1 MRRFAG
7 HIFAVLCLLL
17 VLTGCRE
24 VATYEDPKCHLTVTV
39 RDQKNESVSG
49 CSITVTAIGGDQG
62 ARTLVSGMDGEQ
74 YFDLAPGDYP
84 VPAGKDEFFPADP
97 VRVHLSDPEQRLTIV
112 LNRRPAYITC
122 EPDVLDF
129 GNQESINDR
138 TFKILNKSWE
148 DLEWAVA
155 EIHCPWIVSVSPSNG
170 ILKRDETASIKVVI
184 DRDGLKPGEDQTYVS
199 VVSLNGKG
207 SSEVLIKA
215 TGRDRPAFL
224 TVDPEVLAFGDE
236 ASITRR
242 SFKLMNDTGKDQEW
256 YLSAHECPW
265 IRSVT
270 PSDGT
275 LKKNLSTTVEVVID
289 RGRLQ
294 GGDNETILT
303 VASPSG
309 GGSVEVRIQAVGEEK
324 WAPVVNVKDATSVD
338 RTKAV
343 LNGEIIDAGSPA
355 YHRRGFS
362 YSTRK
367 DGADATLVYAGLDGS
382 SSFSA
387 GISGLT
393 PGTTYYVKAFATDQG
408 GTPTWSTNQVSF
420 TTVREY
426 PSVRTDA
433 VSDIDVV
440 SNTCVFHG
448 TVLSAGSPVYSEKG
462 FCYNTS
468 GEPTVADSRVSVP
481 GTASGA
487 FQSPCSLGRHATFYV
502 RAYVIQP
509 GMAPVYGSTVSFN
522 TNPVSTRVT
531 SYAATD
537 VTGTSAT
544 LNGSILETG
553 VPNYTERGFCYTEG
567 YSTPSITSSTKVTCG
582 GTGAGDFSRTIQVDY
597 DTYYTFRAYA
607 LQDGSPVYG
616 ETLHFQSGYTQPK
629 VRTLDVSGQDYD
641 SVTLNAEITER
652 GDPEITECGFC
663 YINYDDTYSYPTVT
677 TGKTVRATI
686 GNTYSAVLDNS
697 ELEGA
702 VRYCYRSYVIQDGKA
717 YYGEARFFTA
727 FIKPGVLTGDVI
739 EAKKVDSSVWTVT
752 FQGACSDKAVP
763 QINVLGFVYGTSHNP
778 TIEDKVGGI
787 TTTSYQHNDTYGA
800 YVFTGTSNNVPANKT
815 YYCRA
820 FIKTSL
826 GVFYSNNEVTFS
838 TY

>member
-1 MRRFAG
+1 MRHFPGLLLLLAAGLLSFAG
-7 HIFAVLCLLL
+7 CHEPV
-17 VLTGCRE
+17 
-24 VATYEDPKCHLTVTV
+24 TYKDYHLTVTV
-39 RDQKNESVSG
+39 RDQKNASISGCAVTVTSTGEGLAQKSGVSG
-49 CSITVTAIGGDQG
+49 PDGELFFDLEAGTYTVTAHKD
-62 ARTLVSGMDGEQ
+62 E
-74 YFDLAPGDYP
+74 YFDPDPQTVSLTEAQ
-84 VPAGKDEFFPADP
+84 PAQK
-97 VRVHLSDPEQRLTIV
+97 TV
-112 LNRRPAYITC
+112 LVLQQRPAYITV

-129 GNQESINDR
+129 GAQESTTKR
-138 TFKILNKSWE
+138 SFKILNKSWE
-148 DLEWAVA
+148 DLDWAVS
-155 EIHCPWIVSVSPSNG
+155 ESTCPWIVSISPMNDV
-170 ILKRDETASIKVVI
+170 LRKEQTATIEVVI
-184 DRDGLKPGEDQTYVS
+184 DRDELQAGENQTYIS

-207 SSEVLIKA
+207 SSEVLVKA
-215 TGRDRPAFL
+215 TGRERPAFL
-224 TVDPEVLAFGDE
+224 TADPTTLDFGIQ

-242 SFKLMNDTGKDQEW
+242 SFKMLNDTGKEQKWSLAAYD
-256 YLSAHECPW
+256 CPW
-265 IRSVT
+265 ITSVS
-270 PSDGT
+270 PSGGT
-275 LKKNLSTTVEVVID
+275 LGKGLTQSVEVAID
-289 RGRLQ
+289 RDRLQ
-294 GGDNETILT
+294 GGENQTILT
-303 VASPSG
+303 VRSADG
-309 GGSVEVRIQAVGEEK
+309 AGSLEVLVKATGEDR

-343 LNGEIIDAGSPA
+343 LNGEVIDAGSPA

-408 GTPTWSTNQVSF
+408 DTPTWSTNQVSF
-420 TTVREY
+420 TTIREY

-468 GEPTVADSRVSVP
+468 GEPTVADSRVSVS

-702 VRYCYRSYVIQDGKA
+702 ARYCYRSYVIQDGKA

-727 FIKPGVLTGDVI
+727 FIKPDVLTGDVI

-752 FQGACSDKAVP
+752 FQGACSDEAVP
-763 QINVLGFVYGTSHNP
+763 PINVLGFVYGTSHNP

-800 YVFTGTSNNVPANKT
+800 YVFTGTSNKVPANKT